1 MIGKTIDKLNV
12 GDSASFSKTIA
23 ESDVYLYAGVTG
35 DLNPAHINEEYAKK
49 TFFKTRIVHGML
61 LGGLIS
67 TVIAIKLPG
76 PGTIY
81 VRQELNWL
89 APVLI
94 GDTVTAT
101 VEVSGIDREKNRV
114 KMKTICANQKGI
126 TVLDGE
132 AVVSPPKPPKA

>member
-1 MIGKTIDKLNV
+1 MIGKTLQELRI
-12 GDSASFSKTIA
+12 GERAEFTKTIS

-67 TVIAIKLPG
+67 AVLGNKLPG

-81 VRQELNWL
+81 LSQHLDFL
-89 APVLI
+89 APVRI
-94 GDTVTAT
+94 GDTITASI
-101 VEVSGIDREKNRV
+101 EVSEIMETEKRARL
-114 KMKTICANQKGI
+114 KTICVNQDGVK
-126 TVLDGE
+126 VLEGE
-132 AVVSPPKPPKA
+132 ALVSPPKAPKF